1 MYFKNLANI
10 SFACKLESTQSSH
23 LATVL
28 RLKEGDIIELF
39 DGEGLSC
46 KANIILCSKRNT
58 EVELISSPQIS
69 IRSNKH
75 LVAVLPYIKKDNMAF
90 MTQKLTELEVT
101 KIIFFKPD
109 RLDQSLIKKDL
120 SKLKDKL
127 NEVVIGAC
135 KQSGINY
142 LPTLEYFEG
151 LQEVL
156 NADAI
161 SKKTSFVC
169 FFDLEATDLL
179 SADDIEQKDEY
190 IFISGPES
198 GFSDQERSI
207 MVEKGATPK
216 SLGKNTLRAE
226 TAPIISATLI
236 QSFVGNI

>member
-1 MYFKNLANI
+1 
-10 SFACKLESTQSSH
+10 
-23 LATVL
+23 
-28 RLKEGDIIELF
+28 
-39 DGEGLSC
+39 
-46 KANIILCSKRNT
+46 
-58 EVELISSPQIS
+58 
-69 IRSNKH
+69 
-75 LVAVLPYIKKDNMAF
+75 MAF

-207 MVEKGATPK
+207 MV
-216 SLGKNTLRAE
+216 GKYLAN
-226 TAPIISATLI
+226 
-236 QSFVGNI
+236 F

>member
-10 SFACKLESTQSSH
+10 SFACKLESAQSSH

-46 KANIILCSKRNT
+46 KANITLCSKRNT

-69 IRSNKH
+69 TRSNKN

-179 SADDIEQKDEY
+179 SADDIEQRNK
-190 IFISGPES
+190 
-198 GFSDQERSI
+198 Q
-207 MVEKGATPK
+207 K
-216 SLGKNTLRAE
+216 
-226 TAPIISATLI
+226 
-236 QSFVGNI
+236 

>member
-46 KANIILCSKRNT
+46 KANITLCSKRNT

-69 IRSNKH
+69 TRSNKH

-120 SKLKDKL
+120 SKFKDKL

-161 SKKTSFVC
+161 SKKLVLFV
-169 FFDLEATDLL
+169 
-179 SADDIEQKDEY
+179 
-190 IFISGPES
+190 
-198 GFSDQERSI
+198 
-207 MVEKGATPK
+207 
-216 SLGKNTLRAE
+216 SL
-226 TAPIISATLI
+226 I
-236 QSFVGNI
+236 